1 MHTHFA
7 ALDSRLIILSQ
18 TEATDG
24 LAYVVT
30 LDSNSGRC
38 PKCQH
43 RSHKRH
49 SAYMRVIDDLPIQGK
64 PVQLYLKTRKWFCTN
79 AFCEAKVF
87 TERFEWLMPHRHRTV
102 RLDHVLRTIAFSTN
116 CIEAA
121 YLTRILGMPVSHDTL
136 LRLIHTTEMPT
147 VHSPFCRHRRLRLEE
162 RPPRR
167 HSNL

>member
-7 ALDSRLIILSQ
+7 DLDPCLIILSQ

-24 LAYVVT
+24 LTYVVT

-43 RSHKRH
+43 VSHKRH

-64 PVQLYLKTRKWFCTN
+64 SVQLYLKTRKWFCTN
-79 AFCEAKVF
+79 SFCEAKVF
-87 TERFEWLMPHRHRTV
+87 TERFEWLLPHRQRTV
-102 RLDHVLRTIAFSTN
+102 RLDAALRGIAFSTN

-121 YLTRILGMPVSHDTL
+121 HVTRMLGMPVSHDTL

-147 VHSPFCRHRRLRLEE
+147 VHSPFCRH
-162 RPPRR
+162 
-167 HSNL
+167 